1 MACELAIDFA
11 GDGIRANAILP
22 GSVDTP
28 LLTTVSEL
36 EGERNGRTPQEQR
49 YAPSLA
55 HHPFDKIARLACR
68 RGREP

>member
-1 MACELAIDFA
+1 MLAYEVSKAALNRLTISLA
-11 GDGIRANAILP
+11 RSNAKYGIRANAILP

-49 YAPSLA
+49 
-55 HHPFDKIARLACR
+55 
-68 RGREP
+68 